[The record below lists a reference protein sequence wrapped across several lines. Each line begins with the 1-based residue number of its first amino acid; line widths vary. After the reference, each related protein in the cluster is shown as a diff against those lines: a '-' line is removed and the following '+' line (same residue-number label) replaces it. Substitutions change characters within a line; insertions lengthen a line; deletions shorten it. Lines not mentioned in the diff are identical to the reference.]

1 MLKKMFEKFRA
12 FVDGP
17 DPFDPSRFGDPVAER
32 TSWMPAKRGGASF
45 RTRRLVHVTSARIE
59 FRASMGAIL
68 FFGLFLLGGLG
79 FAVGFSVFHFS
90 QGAFLVRVD
99 TVLPPLFGIVFAV
112 VGGCL
117 LYLGTGPI
125 VFDKTKGFFWKG
137 RRTPGEMLD
146 SNSLKHFV
154 GLEEIHALQ
163 LVSEHCQGQKSSYYS
178 YELNLI
184 LKDGK
189 RINVVD
195 HGNRRKLREDAETLS
210 QFLDRPLWDAI

>member
-1 MLKKMFEKFRA
+1 MLKKMFEKLRTL
-12 FVDGP
+12 VDDP
-17 DPFDPSRFGDPVAER
+17 DPFDPSRFGDPVAQQ
-32 TSWMPAKRGGASF
+32 TNWMPAKRGGANF
-45 RTRRLVHVTSARIE
+45 RTRRLVHVTSNRIE

-79 FAVGFSVFHFS
+79 FAVGFSLYHFS
-90 QGAFLVRVD
+90 EGTFLFRAD
-99 TVLPPLFGIVFAV
+99 TVLPSLFGIVFAA
-112 VGGCL
+112 VGGYL
-117 LYLGTGPI
+117 IYLGTAPI

-137 RRTPGEMLD
+137 RMTPGEMLD
-146 SNSLKHFV
+146 SNALKHFA

-163 LVSEHCQGQKSSYYS
+163 LISEHCRGQKSSYYS
-178 YELNLI
+178 YELNLV

-195 HGNRRKLREDAETLS
+195 HGNLKKLREDAETLS